1 MAIWVGPRSRN
12 PGQSTPPALR
22 RQDRL
27 VATSTWSPPPPARQP
42 LPSRMVSRRKVSGA
56 PAGPVCPVVTGTRP
70 VVVGIPA
77 VVGTAVVSG
86 RVEEVARVVV
96 GTGRVVEESTRAGP
110 DPPHAVTAKAVATVR
125 RATATL
131 ERRPGKQAPRALYT
145 GFPPDPLSSPP

>member
-1 MAIWVGPRSRN
+1 
-12 PGQSTPPALR
+12 
-22 RQDRL
+22 
-27 VATSTWSPPPPARQP
+27 
-42 LPSRMVSRRKVSGA
+42 
-56 PAGPVCPVVTGTRP
+56 

-77 VVGTAVVSG
+77 VVGTAVVAG

>member
-1 MAIWVGPRSRN
+1 
-12 PGQSTPPALR
+12 
-22 RQDRL
+22 
-27 VATSTWSPPPPARQP
+27 
-42 LPSRMVSRRKVSGA
+42 
-56 PAGPVCPVVTGTRP
+56 

-86 RVEEVARVVV
+86 RVEVATVVV

-110 DPPHAVTAKAVATVR
+110 DPPHAVAAKAVATVR

-131 ERRPGKQAPRALYT
+131 ERRPGKQAPRALYA